1 MFFNMDA
8 KDLAFIKQPISKN
21 KAGENEPGFIP
32 TLQWMFFILIFK
44 VSSST

>member
-32 TLQWMFFILIFK
+32 RLKWTFFI
-44 VSSST
+44 